1 MRTPILTILI
11 LFFAVGAAMAD
22 GLTRAE
28 AEELFE
34 DGKSLFRQANGMA
47 DENPHASRKLMQKA
61 LLRFARLV
69 NDGGIRNGR
78 LYYNLGN
85 IHFHLGDLGRAILNY
100 RRARDYMPDDPKL
113 QQNLLFARSQCKDAF
128 TEPEQRKILKTL
140 FFWHYDFTMRT
151 RSLLF
156 AGAFVTIWILLVLRL
171 FLRSAWLTRLAI
183 AAGLVAL
190 PVLGSLVQTHR
201 AQQRSQPGVIVAREV
216 VARLSDGENAA
227 PAFTEPLHAG
237 TEFEVTENRGSWC
250 EVRLADNQTCW
261 LPASDIELVR

>member
-1 MRTPILTILI
+1 MTTRIFTILI
-11 LFFAVGAAMAD
+11 LFFAASAALAS
-22 GLTRAE
+22 GLTQAE

-34 DGKSLFRQANGMA
+34 DGKSLFRQANSVA
-47 DENPHASRKLMQKA
+47 DNDPHASRELMQKA
-61 LLRFARLV
+61 LLRFERLV

-85 IHFHLGDLGRAILNY
+85 IHFHLDDLGRAILNY
-100 RRARDYMPDDPKL
+100 RRARDYMPDDLKL
-113 QQNLLFARSQCKDAF
+113 HQNLLFARSQCEDAF

-156 AGAFVTIWILLVLRL
+156 ACAFVAVWFLLALRL

-201 AQQRSQPGVIVAREV
+201 TRQRSQPGVIVAREV
-216 VARLSDGENAA
+216 VARLSDSGNAA

-237 TEFEVTENRGSWC
+237 TEFEVTENRGDWC

-261 LPASDIELVR
+261 LPASDIERVH